1 MVSSSQTKSNQKGGS
16 CEKSAKPNNKEK
28 IDENPKPRSE
38 KKEAHEETKTLKSR
52 VWSQGETFLNN
63 TTQKV
68 FVLSFLLYSLSL
80 SITLFCSLLIK
91 VLSYFDR
98 KRDNNTHHEIVFAKT
113 RLGRTII
120 TLL

>member
-1 MVSSSQTKSNQKGGS
+1 MKKVPNQKQ
-16 CEKSAKPNNKEK
+16 PKEK

-63 TTQKV
+63 TTTQKV

-80 SITLFCSLLIK
+80 HHSLALSSSKCFRTLIENAIIRITK
-91 VLSYFDR
+91 SYSQ
-98 KRDNNTHHEIVFAKT
+98 KHE
-113 RLGRTII
+113 
-120 TLL
+120 

>member
-1 MVSSSQTKSNQKGGS
+1 M

-38 KKEAHEETKTLKSR
+38 KKEAHEETKTKSR

-68 FVLSFLLYSLSL
+68 FVLSFLLYSLSPSL
-80 SITLFCSLLIK
+80 SRSLLIK

-98 KRDNNTHHEIVFAKT
+98 KRDNTHHEIVFAKT
-113 RLGRTII
+113 RIGRTII